1 MTATLTFWGT
11 RGSVPVSGTET
22 AHYGGNTPCLVL
34 ESPGLPPIILDA
46 GTGLRAYGAT
56 LNNGGFSGVLL
67 LSHTHWDHIQG
78 LPFFAPLWRS
88 GSRLA
93 ILGPRPEHRGL
104 AETLARQM
112 DPDVFPV
119 PFERFAG
126 EVSVTEITETSFAL
140 GDTGV
145 LALRLHHPGVAF
157 GYRLSPAGGGREVA
171 YLTDNELRL
180 GSEPFAGSW
189 RRELVGALSGVHTL
203 VHDAAYDEA
212 TAATRRGWG
221 HSTPEEAVA
230 LAADVGCRRLVLF
243 HHEPGSDDLTVNRM
257 LSGARALAR
266 TLAPD
271 LEVMAAADGSRLSL

>member
-11 RGSVPVSGTET
+11 RGSVPVAGPDTV
-22 AHYGGNTPCLVL
+22 HYGGNTPCLVL

-56 LNNGGFSGVLL
+56 INNGDFAGVLL

-78 LPFFAPLWRS
+78 LPFFGPLWRP

-93 ILGPRPEHRGL
+93 ILGPRPAHHGL

-112 DPDVFPV
+112 APDVFPV

-145 LALRLHHPGVAF
+145 RAIRMHHPGVAF
-157 GYRLSPAGGGREVA
+157 GYRLTPAGGGREVA
-171 YLTDNELRL
+171 YLTDNELHL
-180 GSEPFAGSW
+180 GGEPFAAPW
-189 RRELVGALSGVHTL
+189 RRELVTALHGVHTL
-203 VHDAAYDEA
+203 VHDAAYDQA
-212 TAATRRGWG
+212 TAAVRRGWG
-221 HSTPEEAVA
+221 HSTPEEAVTLA
-230 LAADVGCRRLVLF
+230 LDAGARRLVLF
-243 HHEPGSDDLTVNRM
+243 HHEPGSDDATVDRM
-257 LSGARALAR
+257 LHEAKVFAHKR
-266 TLAPD
+266 APD